1 MKSYNRAYNRQQKQ
15 IKFIKRVKNW
25 FASSGSEHNGDKEYY
40 LNLTLKGEH
49 LTFLKTT
56 GRPCNCYLC
65 TYLKYKRIPK
75 NKVIRDALN
84 E

>member
-25 FASSGSEHNGDKEYY
+25 FNPLSDVRGDKQHF
-40 LNLTLKGEH
+40 LDLTLKGKH
-49 LTFLKTT
+49 FTFLKTT
-56 GRPCNCYLC
+56 SRPCNCDMC
-65 TYLKYKRIPK
+65 TYLKYKRMPK
-75 NKVIRDALN
+75 HKIIRDALN